1 MNGNTRPQ
9 YEALRKRL
17 ERPLDLLVVPA
28 ALATIP
34 IVIAQELGDAQQWIV
49 IADWAVWSIFVLDFG
64 LMGLTAANR
73 ARYCLR
79 NILGLLIVV
88 VSFPLLPDLLASI
101 RVVRIARAVRLL
113 RLIRVSAVLLRSIRS
128 LRRMAG
134 VRSVIYM
141 GVLTLTLA
149 ALGAGLLAVLE
160 PQTVNHSFLDGLW
173 WALVTVSTVGYG
185 DITPQTLPGR
195 LLAVVL
201 MVSGLGLLSTLA
213 AAISAYFIGED
224 VKLEELR
231 DRLQRIEAILEE
243 MRAAD
248 RRRGPRD

>member
-1 MNGNTRPQ
+1 MHGNTRPQ

-34 IVIAQELGDAQQWIV
+34 IVIAQELGETQQWIV

-64 LMGLTAANR
+64 LLGFTAANR

-134 VRSVIYM
+134 VQSVIYM
-141 GVLTLTLA
+141 GALTLTLA
-149 ALGAGLLAVLE
+149 ALGAGLLVVLE
-160 PQTVNHSFLDGLW
+160 PRTVNHSFLDGLW

-185 DITPQTLPGR
+185 DITPQTLLGR

-201 MVSGLGLLSTLA
+201 MLSGLGLLSTLA
-213 AAISAYFIGED
+213 AAVSAYFIGED
-224 VKLEELR
+224 VKLIELR
-231 DRLQRIEAILEE
+231 DRLERIEAILEE
-243 MRAAD
+243 MRATD
-248 RRRGPRD
+248 RRRGPGD